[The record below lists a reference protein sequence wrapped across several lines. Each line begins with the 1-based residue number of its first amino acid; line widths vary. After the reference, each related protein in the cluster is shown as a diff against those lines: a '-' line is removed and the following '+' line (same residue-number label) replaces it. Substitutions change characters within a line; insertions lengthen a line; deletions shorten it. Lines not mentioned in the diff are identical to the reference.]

1 MLKFF
6 RISGDSM
13 APNLGHGDYAVAF
26 TWLKR
31 PRAGQ
36 LAVVSHPRFGVIV
49 KRVKEKTAQG
59 YWFESDNALG
69 VTPEQIGVVPARRI
83 IGRVVLKIR
92 RRPGAVIHNI
102 SH

>member
-6 RISGDSM
+6 RISGSSM
-13 APNLGHGDYAVAF
+13 APNLNPGDYAVAF

-31 PRAGQ
+31 PQAGQ

-59 YWFESDNALG
+59 YWFESDNAQG
-69 VTPEQIGVVPARRI
+69 VTSGEIGPVPGHRI
-83 IGRVVLKIR
+83 IGRVVLTIR
-92 RRPGAVIHNI
+92 RRQLPLSVFDG
-102 SH
+102 